1 MNSKKKGKIFSIFL
15 IAIITFVIAC
25 ILILLVGTSPIKALE
40 GFIKGILGSSY
51 NISEVLV
58 KMCPLLLCSI
68 GISVAFQTNFINIGA
83 EGQLYIGAIVATIV
97 GIYFNLPTPI
107 LLIVALV
114 LGFLFGG
121 IYSLI
126 PGILKS
132 KFGVSEVI
140 NTIMLNYIA
149 LGITGILV
157 KTILM
162 DKSGYFPMSS
172 EIEASFPLIIGRTR
186 LHLGIIIAIILVFIV
201 QFWLDKTQ
209 SGFHVRAIGQNVRAS
224 ICAGINIKKGILL
237 SAMISG
243 GFAGLAGVFEILGL
257 QHRLM
262 VGISSDFGYTAI
274 IVALLANNKP
284 RNCIISSLGIAALQV
299 GSLSMQRYAKVPSSI
314 ALLIMGI
321 IVLLHLGNEALFP
334 FLYKEE
340 TK

>member
-1 MNSKKKGKIFSIFL
+1 MNSKKKGKLISIFL
-15 IAIITFVIAC
+15 IAIITLVISW
-25 ILILLVGTSPIKALE
+25 ILILLVGTSPVKAFN
-40 GFIKGILGSSY
+40 GFYRGILGSSY

-58 KMCPLLLCSI
+58 KMSPLLLCSI

-83 EGQLYIGAIVATIV
+83 DGQLYIGAIMATIV
-97 GIYFNLPTPI
+97 GMYLNLPTIFI
-107 LLIVALV
+107 LISALI
-114 LGFLFGG
+114 LGFIFGG

-149 LGITGILV
+149 IGITGILV

-162 DKSGYFPMSS
+162 DKSGYFPMSP
-172 EIEASFPLIIGRTR
+172 EIEASFPLIIGKTR
-186 LHLGIIIAIILVFIV
+186 LHLGIVIAIVLALLV
-201 QFWLDKTQ
+201 QFWLDMTK
-209 SGFHVRAIGQNVRAS
+209 SGFQVRAIGQNPRAS
-224 ICAGINIKKGILL
+224 RCAGIKINKSILI
-237 SAMISG
+237 SAMLSG
-243 GFAGLAGVFEILGL
+243 GFAGIAGVFEILGL

-284 RNCIISSLGIAALQV
+284 KNCIFTSLGIAALQV
-299 GSLSMQRYAKVPSSI
+299 GALSMQRYAGVPSSI
-314 ALLIMGI
+314 ALLIMGV

-334 FLYKEE
+334 FLYKES
-340 TK
+340 K